1 LASDKWKKNTFTLES
16 EYKNAGLINNTTDMD
31 IDNHADLYKKI
42 DLIMMRFSDVSTL
55 WNTSV

>member
-1 LASDKWKKNTFTLES
+1 MEKNTFTLES
-16 EYKNAGLINNTTDMD
+16 GYKNAGLINNTADMD

-55 WNTSV
+55 WNTCV